1 MLCEHWLYFFFEL
14 QRTIVFKVIHINL
27 MVLNYFLE
35 KVLSNEYLIHF
46 LVKVE
51 HLKIVEVVEIY

>member
-1 MLCEHWLYFFFEL
+1 MLYEHWLYEL